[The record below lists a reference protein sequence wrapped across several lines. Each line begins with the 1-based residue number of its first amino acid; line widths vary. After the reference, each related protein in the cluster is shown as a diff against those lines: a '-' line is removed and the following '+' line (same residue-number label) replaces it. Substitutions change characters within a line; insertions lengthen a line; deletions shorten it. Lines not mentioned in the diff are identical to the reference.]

1 MPKEENSVNG
11 KMQMMLYK
19 EMLDGM
25 IVEGLRQHA
34 LEQKAQPQ
42 SEVERDEDFQIL
54 DVDADD
60 DVVCLE
66 PEEHHKGIS
75 QPKAKGRESA
85 GVDSAALPAPKT
97 IRRISSTVDR
107 FTWREL
113 FEHLSL
119 DPKQP
124 FTDGFLEQS
133 RLLVQGNNLSE
144 AVAGAATLQ
153 QMTSCWAEYVSK
165 LGLGTIDP
173 TQNEE
178 QIEEALEKE
187 IGGRRIGRS
196 EKLLTLVYRRVGTT
210 KKKKKKR
217 GNRRSETETGGGS
230 GSWSKRGKR
239 RKRGDN
245 APIENNLVSTDIAVE
260 SHPPSSE
267 QSTQVPADEM
277 EVENERLLQ
286 LAIAESLNSTSVAS
300 GPLESIR
307 EIIPS
312 GATEMELEV
321 EPLPATLLPP
331 EIFQATQQKLE
342 QTLLDSQAVEVANDV
357 EPKAAEPPTKT
368 AVEKVTED
376 SEEGSII
383 GSQRFAYCS
392 DLLSEHIDRI
402 LQFWTGTREPVGVSI
417 ENTTRCGWCEFEDG
431 CEWR

>member
-11 KMQMMLYK
+11 KMQLMLYK

-34 LEQKAQPQ
+34 LEQKAQQQ
-42 SEVERDEDFQIL
+42 SEVEEDEDFQIL
-54 DVDADD
+54 DVKADD
-60 DVVCLE
+60 DVICLGSEE
-66 PEEHHKGIS
+66 PQEGLRQSRANGCET
-75 QPKAKGRESA
+75 
-85 GVDSAALPAPKT
+85 DSDNRAAPQTQKT
-97 IRRISSTVDR
+97 SHTVDR

-119 DPKQP
+119 DPAQP

-133 RLLVQGNNLSE
+133 RLLIEGNNLS
-144 AVAGAATLQ
+144 VGVVGAETLQ

-173 TQNEE
+173 TQSEE

-187 IGGRRIGRS
+187 IGGRRTGRS

-210 KKKKKKR
+210 KKKKKK
-217 GNRRSETETGGGS
+217 GDRRSQTETGGETGS
-230 GSWSKRGKR
+230 GAQRGKR
-239 RKRGDN
+239 RKRGGNGN
-245 APIENNLVSTDIAVE
+245 APIENNLISAEIAVE
-260 SHPPSSE
+260 SDPPSWE

-286 LAIAESLNSTSVAS
+286 LAIAESIDSTSVAN
-300 GPLESIR
+300 GQHNPVQET
-307 EIIPS
+307 IPS
-312 GATEMELEV
+312 GATEMDLEE

-342 QTLLDSQAVEVANDV
+342 QTQLDSQAVKVANNV
-357 EPKAAEPPTKT
+357 EPKAAEPPTNT
-368 AVEKVTED
+368 VVEKATED
-376 SEEGSII
+376 SEGSII
-383 GSQRFAYCS
+383 GSQRFPYSS

-402 LQFWTGTREPVGVSI
+402 LQFWTGIREPVGVSI